1 MADTGV
7 AGVSSDRKLAIDRR
21 LDGEFAKDAMPDN
34 GEFNWFGGLVK
45 NTKLVEAMKVDADD
59 VAEVIAGTTEHM
71 AIAIELLASSYKNDD
86 PETKDLKDIYGREVS
101 RLAQDLYDA
110 EKIVAKQKNVE
121 RLLLRAR
128 KTNRG
133 KSIKRLDSTGF
144 EWLGLGPKSI
154 AGKGPLGDPS
164 ASASAD

>member
-7 AGVSSDRKLAIDRR
+7 SGVSSDHKLAIDRR

-45 NTKLVEAMKVDADD
+45 NTKLVEAMGVNDD
-59 VAEVIAGTTEHM
+59 DLAEVIAGTTEHI

-86 PETKDLKDIYGREVS
+86 PETKDLKSIYGRDVS

-121 RLLLRAR
+121 KLLLRAR

-133 KSIKRLDSTGF
+133 KSIKRLEAVGF
-144 EWLGLGPKSI
+144 GFSGYAPESLKPK
-154 AGKGPLGDPS
+154 D
-164 ASASAD
+164 DR